1 MELSESEKAAK
12 SNHLADRRET
22 RHPKEWV
29 FRLVQGRGL
38 ELGDKALY
46 WWSVHLERFL
56 KFCRDSGPESSEIP
70 EVAVRLF
77 LESLP
82 TGTSAQG
89 FVREQAR
96 MALEVL
102 IAEIEGWSWGRDR
115 FGRVGPKFR
124 LKANSAGI
132 TTTERLGSREV
143 EQPKVGPGGARQSI
157 EVRKTAAGSPKG
169 EAKRNQPGTSESK
182 DTESPEVLVSTI
194 QEVTSDAGKGDARSR
209 KSWEA
214 MQRALRVRHYA
225 LRTEETYLHWVGRFL
240 NWLEGEGVP
249 LAESGELEVRGF
261 LEELAVGRGVAAA
274 TQNQAFSALLFFY
287 GEVVKRPL
295 GKVDALRAKRT
306 TRLPVVLSREEVR
319 RLLGGLEGTMS
330 LIGRLLYGTGMRMM
344 EAIRLRVKDVDFDR
358 QQIMVREG
366 KGSKDRVVMLPET
379 LCEPLREHL
388 ERVRILFNEDRA
400 EGLPGV
406 ALPGAFGVKNPKAGE
421 CWEWQWVFPSK
432 SVGKDPRSG
441 VRRRHHVHDNGVGKA
456 LGVASKRAGIAK
468 KITAHTLRHSFATH
482 LLEGGADIRTVQELL
497 GHSDVSTTMIYTH
510 VLNRPGVSVRSPLDG

>member
-1 MELSESEKAAK
+1 MKQSGFENAGGSG
-12 SNHLADRRET
+12 HLANRGAE
-22 RHPKEWV
+22 RHPKDWV
-29 FRLVQGRGL
+29 VRMAQGRGL
-38 ELGDKALY
+38 AVADKTLY

-56 KFCRDSGPESSEIP
+56 KFCRDAGAEASEIP

-82 TGTSAQG
+82 VGSSAQE
-89 FVREQAR
+89 FAREQAR
-96 MALEVL
+96 MALDVFLSET
-102 IAEIEGWSWGRDR
+102 EGWAWGEDR
-115 FGRVGPKFR
+115 VGRLGPKFQ
-124 LKANSAGI
+124 LKATREGW
-132 TTTERLGSREV
+132 TTEDTTEKAGELLRKSNRRLAHRAS
-143 EQPKVGPGGARQSI
+143 GAG
-157 EVRKTAAGSPKG
+157 A
-169 EAKRNQPGTSESK
+169 SES
-182 DTESPEVLVSTI
+182 ESTEVLVSTNREASSD
-194 QEVTSDAGKGDARSR
+194 QENAVVRDRE
-209 KSWEA
+209 SWVA

-225 LRTEETYLHWVGRFL
+225 LRTEESYLHWVGRFL
-240 NWLEGEGVP
+240 GWLERCGGDLEAAGEG
-249 LAESGELEVRGF
+249 EVRAF

-274 TQNQAFSALLFFY
+274 TQNQAFSALLFFF
-287 GEVVKRPL
+287 GEVLKRPL

-358 QQIMVREG
+358 QQVIVREG

-379 LCEPLREHL
+379 LREPLREHL

-400 EGLPGV
+400 AGLPGV
-406 ALPGAFGVKNPKAGE
+406 WLPGAYGVKDPKAGE
-421 CWEWQWVFPSK
+421 RWEWQWVFPSK
-432 SVGKDPRSG
+432 SIGKDPRSG

-456 LGVASKRAGIAK
+456 LGVAVRRAGIAK

-510 VLNRPGVSVRSPLDG
+510 VLNRPGVAVRSPLDG

>member
-1 MELSESEKAAK
+1 MVE
-12 SNHLADRRET
+12 
-22 RHPKEWV
+22 
-29 FRLVQGRGL
+29 GRGIAAR
-38 ELGDKALY
+38 DKTLY

-56 KFCRDSGPESSEIP
+56 KFCRDAGPESSAIP
-70 EVAVRLF
+70 EAAAKLF

-82 TGTSAQG
+82 SGSSAQD
-89 FVREQAR
+89 FAREQAR
-96 MALEVL
+96 MALDVFLSET
-102 IAEIEGWSWGRDR
+102 EGWSWGEDQS
-115 FGRVGPKFR
+115 GRQGPKFR
-124 LKANSAGI
+124 LKSTRRMGVSTSAKNAEHGAG
-132 TTTERLGSREV
+132 LGS
-143 EQPKVGPGGARQSI
+143 VGRS
-157 EVRKTAAGSPKG
+157 TSPV
-169 EAKRNQPGTSESK
+169 RNQHGSIDSVEA
-182 DTESPEVLVSTI
+182 PEAAHPSGVAKTDS
-194 QEVTSDAGKGDARSR
+194 A
-209 KSWEA
+209 SWEA

-240 NWLEGEGVP
+240 NWLANGGVE
-249 LAESGELEVRGF
+249 LAESGELEVRAF

-287 GEVVKRPL
+287 GEVLKRPL

-358 QQIMVREG
+358 HQVIVREG

-379 LCEPLREHL
+379 LREPLKEHL
-388 ERVRILFNEDRA
+388 ERVRILFQEDRA
-400 EGLPGV
+400 AGLPGV
-406 ALPGAFGVKNPKAGE
+406 WLPGAYGVKDPKAGE
-421 CWEWQWVFPSK
+421 RWEWQWVFPSK
-432 SVGKDPRSG
+432 SIGKDPRSG

-456 LGVASKRAGIAK
+456 LGVAVRRAGIAK

>member
-1 MELSESEKAAK
+1 MKESGLEKAGGSGQSA
-12 SNHLADRRET
+12 NRGEG
-22 RHPKEWV
+22 RHPRDWV
-29 FRLVQGRGL
+29 VRMVQGRGL
-38 ELGDKALY
+38 AMADKTLY

-56 KFCRDSGPESSEIP
+56 KFCREAGAESSEIP
-70 EVAVRLF
+70 EAAVRLF

-82 TGTSAQG
+82 SGSSAQE
-89 FVREQAR
+89 FAREQAR
-96 MALEVL
+96 MALEVFL
-102 IAEIEGWSWGRDR
+102 SEMEGWSWGEDR
-115 FGRVGPKFR
+115 FGRQGPKFR
-124 LKANSAGI
+124 LKATRQMDAH
-132 TTTERLGSREV
+132 
-143 EQPKVGPGGARQSI
+143 GGAGNMGREGVASASLRVL
-157 EVRKTAAGSPKG
+157 EG
-169 EAKRNQPGTSESK
+169 SESSVRNPRK
-182 DTESPEVLVSTI
+182 SIGSEGASE
-194 QEVTSDAGKGDARSR
+194 KGVPGSGVGRDRA
-209 KSWEA
+209 SWEA

-240 NWLEGEGVP
+240 NWLADGGVE
-249 LAESGELEVRGF
+249 LAESGELEVRAF

-287 GEVVKRPL
+287 GEVLKRPL

-358 QQIMVREG
+358 HQVIVREG

-379 LCEPLREHL
+379 LREPLREHL
-388 ERVRILFNEDRA
+388 ERVRILFQEDRA
-400 EGLPGV
+400 AGLPGV
-406 ALPGAFGVKNPKAGE
+406 WLPGAYGVKDPKAGE
-421 CWEWQWVFPSK
+421 RWEWQWVFPSK
-432 SVGKDPRSG
+432 SIGKDPRSG

-456 LGVASKRAGIAK
+456 LGVAVRRAGIAK

-510 VLNRPGVSVRSPLDG
+510 VLCRPGVGVRSPLDG